1 MTDTIVQPIIEVTVV
16 TEDNTTIVQEVV
28 SDVNIVETS
37 GDNIVIYEQNE
48 PVLVETATQGPAGPP
63 GPTGPQGP
71 SGGEEVPLA
80 KQVDFITDNEMYI
93 GEANPGTA
101 TSSASWRIKY
111 VVIAGDGDVAVTWAD
126 GNDSFDNI
134 WDNRLTYS
142 YS

>member
-16 TEDNTTIVQEVV
+16 TEDNSTIVQAVDN
-28 SDVNIVETS
+28 DVNIVEIS
-37 GDNIVIYEQNE
+37 DNNIVIYEQSE
-48 PVLVETATQGPAGPP
+48 PVLIESVQQ

-71 SGGEEVPLA
+71 AGGEEVPLA

-101 TSSASWRIKY
+101 SNSAAWRIKY

-126 GNDSFDNI
+126 GNDNFDNI